1 MSLMLL
7 VSTLS
12 IILSL
17 ESTLIPMTSCTASV
31 RLRLRPLPTPWDRC
45 MLGFPWLMPS
55 PPDILTMLESSL
67 TWSPLSITVSTILTW
82 DSDSMDKVSEH
93 LSAPDNDCLAI
104 VNDKMNKMQY
114 QSFILISTMKRIY
127 IGEYE
132 STFLSK

>member
-1 MSLMLL
+1 MG
-7 VSTLS
+7 
-12 IILSL
+12 
-17 ESTLIPMTSCTASV
+17 IPITSCTASV

-82 DSDSMDKVSEH
+82 DSDSTDKVSED

-104 VNDKMNKMQY
+104 VNDKIHKMQY
-114 QSFILISTMKRIY
+114 WSFKSVLK
-127 IGEYE
+127 
-132 STFLSK
+132 SKMCGCLHVGFCN

>member
-1 MSLMLL
+1 MG
-7 VSTLS
+7 
-12 IILSL
+12 
-17 ESTLIPMTSCTASV
+17 TSCTASV

-82 DSDSMDKVSEH
+82 DSDSTDKVSEH

-114 QSFILISTMKRIY
+114 WSFNKKKKKKKKKW
-127 IGEYE
+127 G
-132 STFLSK
+132 FKKKKKKKKKKK